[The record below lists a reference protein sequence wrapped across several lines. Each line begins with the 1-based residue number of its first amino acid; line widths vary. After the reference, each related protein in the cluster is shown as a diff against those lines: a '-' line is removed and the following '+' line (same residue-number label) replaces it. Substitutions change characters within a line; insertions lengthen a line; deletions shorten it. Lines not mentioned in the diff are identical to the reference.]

1 MAWWSITIDFFN
13 KYQSSDGPHVWAE
26 DRGEG
31 LAVERSAMKTLFS
44 SDSLLVHYDPG
55 SAMFLSC
62 DASAYG
68 LGAVLEQ
75 ETDQKYWNL
84 FFSSWKDYC
93 YIYEKR
99 RIDSS
104 VGSL

>member
-1 MAWWSITIDFFN
+1 
-13 KYQSSDGPHVWAE
+13 
-26 DRGEG
+26 
-31 LAVERSAMKTLFS
+31 MKTLFS

-75 ETDQKYWNL
+75 ETDQKY
-84 FFSSWKDYC
+84 
-93 YIYEKR
+93 
-99 RIDSS
+99 
-104 VGSL
+104 